1 MKKVILF
8 LSCFLFGFNFSYG
21 ADAEAKVERQIILK
35 SSVKKASDWI
45 DGHKD
50 DLRNASG
57 INVLESLGNGKY
69 KVSRNSPKGI
79 FVWVT
84 KETKEIRNGMIVYKS
99 TLIESIQG
107 GIVEFSS
114 EITVK
119 NHQNMALIH
128 IASSAEVDNPKLK
141 TTGLRID
148 MNTSINKV
156 EMLIKQNCK

>member
-8 LSCFLFGFNFSYG
+8 LSCFLVGFNFSYG
-21 ADAEAKVERQIILK
+21 ADAEAKVERQIVLK
-35 SSVKKASDWI
+35 SSVKKVSDWI
-45 DGHKD
+45 DANKD
-50 DLRNASG
+50 DLREASG
-57 INVLESLGNGKY
+57 INVLEDLGNGKY
-69 KVSRNSPKGI
+69 KVRRNSPKGV

-84 KETKEIRNGMIVYKS
+84 KETKEIKNGTFVFRS
-99 TLIESIQG
+99 DLIESIQG
-107 GIVEFSS
+107 GITEFSS

-119 NHQNMALIH
+119 NQQNMALIH
-128 IASSAEVDNPKLK
+128 ITSSAGVDNPKLK

>member
-21 ADAEAKVERQIILK
+21 SDAEAKVERQIILK

-84 KETKEIRNGMIVYKS
+84 KETKEIRHGMIVYKS

-128 IASSAEVDNPKLK
+128 IVSSAGVDNPKLK

>member
-21 ADAEAKVERQIILK
+21 ADAEAKVERQIVLK

-69 KVSRNSPKGI
+69 KVSRNSPK
-79 FVWVT
+79 
-84 KETKEIRNGMIVYKS
+84 EIRNGMIVFKS

-128 IASSAEVDNPKLK
+128 IVSSAGVDNPKLK

>member
-8 LSCFLFGFNFSYG
+8 LSCFLIGFNFSYG

-35 SSVKKASDWI
+35 SSVKKVSDWI

-50 DLRNASG
+50 DLRDASG
-57 INVLESLGNGKY
+57 MNVLEDLGNGKY
-69 KVSRNSPKGI
+69 KVRRTSPKGI

-84 KETKEIRNGMIVYKS
+84 KETKESKNGTVVFKS
-99 TLIESIQG
+99 ALIESIQG
-107 GIVEFSS
+107 GIVEFGS

-119 NHQNMALIH
+119 NHQNMVLIH
-128 IASSAEVDNPKLK
+128 IVSSAGVDNPKLK